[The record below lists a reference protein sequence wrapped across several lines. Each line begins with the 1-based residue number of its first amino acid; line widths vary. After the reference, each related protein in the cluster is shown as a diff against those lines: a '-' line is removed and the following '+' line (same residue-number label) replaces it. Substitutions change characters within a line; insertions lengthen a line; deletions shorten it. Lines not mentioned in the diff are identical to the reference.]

1 MCKKLLCSSSIYLS
15 DVDASHMKM
24 KCSEGCSI
32 YFHPECF
39 PKMKIECS
47 PKIKT
52 QCFPKIKMKKTSA
65 CITPDCMG
73 YVTSVE
79 KH

>member
-1 MCKKLLCSSSIYLS
+1 MFSFVQKVLLFSSSIYLS
-15 DVDASHMKM
+15 DVDASHVKM

-32 YFHPECF
+32 HFHTECF
-39 PKMKIECS
+39 

-52 QCFPKIKMKKTSA
+52 QCSPKIKMKKTSA

-73 YVTSVE
+73 YVTSIE